1 MRQVHYYTEQQ
12 TIRVIQIQSRTVSAA
27 AENLPSSNHLPADDS
42 KDVEENTSNPKELA
56 NTDEDEK
63 CEEEKDSYHHVASKQ
78 IVYSLPPTVEKIE
91 QP

>member
-1 MRQVHYYTEQQ
+1 MSQVHYQQ

-42 KDVEENTSNPKELA
+42 KDVEENTWKPKELA
-56 NTDEDEK
+56 NTPDEDET
-63 CEEEKDSYHHVASKQ
+63 CEEEKASYHVGSKQ
-78 IVYSLPPTVEKIE
+78 IVYSLTPTVEKIE